1 VFGDEGRTA
10 TDAEGDPVPRWLRIA
25 LIVAASLLLLALVAP
40 LLVPIPPLRDTV
52 EPAELASPDSAF
64 VEIRGLTVHYTATTA
79 SSSGPTFV
87 LLHGFGASTFSWR
100 DVIAPLAE
108 RGQVIAFDRPAFGLT
123 ERVLDGDWNPDEW
136 PGGSPYTP
144 EAQADLTIA
153 VLDALEVD
161 EAVLVGHS
169 AGGTVAMLA
178 ALRHPTRVQALV
190 LENAAIFTGGGAP
203 RAVLPLLR
211 TPQLRRVGPLL
222 VRGFADD
229 AFERLLV
236 AAWRD
241 PSRITDSIR
250 TGYERP
256 LNVAD
261 WDEALWELVIARGG
275 DAVTE
280 RVGDVA
286 VPTLVITGESDRV
299 VPPADSARLA
309 EEIPNAQLVSVPDAG
324 HIPHEE
330 TPDAF
335 VNALYRFVDSLE
347 LPSSPG

>member
-1 VFGDEGRTA
+1 VS
-10 TDAEGDPVPRWLRIA
+10 RWLRVI
-25 LIVAASLLLLALVAP
+25 LTIVASALLLALVVP
-40 LLVPIPPLRDTV
+40 LVVPIPPLHGTV
-52 EPAELASPDSAF
+52 KPTELAAPDSAF
-64 VEIRGLTVHYTATTA
+64 VEVRGITVHYTATA
-79 SSSGPTFV
+79 ACSGPTFI

-100 DVIAPLAE
+100 EVFEPLSE
-108 RGQVIAFDRPAFGLT
+108 RGRVFAFDRPAFGLT
-123 ERVLDGDWNPDEW
+123 ERVLFGDWNPDEW

-153 VLDALEVD
+153 FLDALNID
-161 EAVLVGHS
+161 KAVLVGHS

-190 LENAAIFTGGGAP
+190 LEDAAIFTGGGAP

-236 AAWRD
+236 AAWHD
-241 PSRITDSIR
+241 PSRITEETR
-250 TGYERP
+250 AGYQAP
-256 LNVAD
+256 LRVSD
-261 WDEALWELVIARGG
+261 WDRALWELVIARGG
-275 DAVTE
+275 DAVSE
-280 RVGDVA
+280 RVGDVS
-286 VPTLVITGESDRV
+286 VPTLVITGGYDRV

-309 EEIPNAQLVSVPDAG
+309 REIADAELVTVPGAG

-330 TPDAF
+330 AADAF
-335 VNALYRFVDSLE
+335 VNAVYGFIDSLV
-347 LPSSPG
+347 SG